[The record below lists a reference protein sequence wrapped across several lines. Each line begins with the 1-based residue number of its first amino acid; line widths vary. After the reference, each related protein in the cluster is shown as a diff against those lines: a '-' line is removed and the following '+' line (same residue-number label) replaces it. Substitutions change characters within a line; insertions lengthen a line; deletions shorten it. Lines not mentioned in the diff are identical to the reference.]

1 LQPFLAGDLFRAYTS
16 GVEITDVLQ
25 VGPGSSNVTVCGVD
39 DGMQSLDLTI
49 EIASR
54 SEAGRILCSP
64 RQCAEVSYL
73 VSIGEPEERPPAG
86 YRNVRRKLRLQF
98 ADVEVE
104 ESGPTEEDIN
114 RIIRVADSL
123 KTVGGKVLIHCG
135 AGISRSAAAALI
147 MYACWLGPGREQEAM
162 EKVFTL
168 RPIARPNRRMVTL
181 ADKILGREG
190 RLIDA
195 LTWKKADL
203 PGPCG

>member
-1 LQPFLAGDLFRAYTS
+1 LAFG
-16 GVEITDVLQ
+16 EQVLCI
-25 VGPGSSNVTVCGVD
+25 TVCQYSSLKAYIDPVSWNMTACGAD
-39 DGMQSLDLTI
+39 GGMQSLDLTI

-64 RQCAEVSYL
+64 RRCAEVSYL

-104 ESGPTEEDIN
+104 EFGPTEEDIN
-114 RIIRVADSL
+114 RIIRLADSL
-123 KTVGGKVLIHCG
+123 KTVGGKVLIHCV
-135 AGISRSAAAALI
+135 AGISRSAAVALI
-147 MYACWLGPGREQEAM
+147 LYACWLGPGREQEAM

-168 RPIARPNRRMVTL
+168 PPIAKPNRRMVML

-195 LTWKKADL
+195 LTWKKADF
-203 PGPCG
+203 PVQEENG

>member
-1 LQPFLAGDLFRAYTS
+1 MPVSFRS
-16 GVEITDVLQ
+16 VLKARLNF
-25 VGPGSSNVTVCGVD
+25 VKPPNRSEVD

-64 RQCAEVSYL
+64 RRCAELSYL

-104 ESGPTEEDIN
+104 ESGPTEEDIG
-114 RIIRVADSL
+114 RIIRLADSL

-147 MYACWLGPGREQEAM
+147 LYACWLGPGREQEAM

-168 RPIARPNRRMVTL
+168 RPIAKPNRRMVML

-195 LTWKKADL
+195 LICKRADL
-203 PGPCG
+203 PVQGENG

>member
-1 LQPFLAGDLFRAYTS
+1 MTA
-16 GVEITDVLQ
+16 
-25 VGPGSSNVTVCGVD
+25 CGAD
-39 DGMQSLDLTI
+39 GGMQSLDLTI

-64 RQCAEVSYL
+64 RRCAEVSYL

-104 ESGPTEEDIN
+104 ESGPTEEDIS
-114 RIIRVADSL
+114 RIIGLADSL

-135 AGISRSAAAALI
+135 AGISRSAAVALI
-147 MYACWLGPGREQEAM
+147 LYACWLGPGREQEAM

-168 RPIARPNRRMVTL
+168 RPIAKPNRRMVML

-195 LTWKKADL
+195 LTWEKADL
-203 PGPCG
+203 PVQEENG

>member
-1 LQPFLAGDLFRAYTS
+1 
-16 GVEITDVLQ
+16 
-25 VGPGSSNVTVCGVD
+25 
-39 DGMQSLDLTI
+39 MQSLDLAI

-64 RQCAEVSYL
+64 RRCAEVSCL
-73 VSIGEPEERPPAG
+73 VSIGEPEEAPPAG
-86 YRNVRRKLRLQF
+86 YRNARRKLRLLF

-104 ESGPTEEDIN
+104 ESGPTEEHII
-114 RIIRVADSL
+114 RIIRLANSL
-123 KTVGGKVLIHCG
+123 KPIGGKVLIQCG

-147 MYACWLGPGREQEAM
+147 MYACWLGPGKERDAV

-168 RPIARPNRRMVTL
+168 RPIAKPNRRMVIL

-195 LTWKKADL
+195 LHWKKAGL
-203 PGPCG
+203 PEQGG